1 MVIILFVVAAMRNE
15 KSEDEPE
22 LNVCFIKIH
31 ELGVDVEQCDTLSL
45 FHREILKAK
54 TFAVFLPIFVKS
66 VFLML
71 SKRKHEYSTA
81 HFALKCD
88 TLSLFH
94 REMLKTKQTF
104 AGFSSYFP
112 EINISDAQK
121 KEHSSCYSNVLFKQM
136 APDVPT
142 NNDLSCVPK

>member
-1 MVIILFVVAAMRNE
+1 
-15 KSEDEPE
+15 
-22 LNVCFIKIH
+22 
-31 ELGVDVEQCDTLSL
+31 
-45 FHREILKAK
+45 
-54 TFAVFLPIFVKS
+54 
-66 VFLML
+66 ML

-112 EINISDAQK
+112 EINIFDAQQ
-121 KEHSSCYSNVLFKQM
+121 KETLIFNSSFCTQMSSSNQM
-136 APDVPT
+136 APHVPT
-142 NNDLSCVPK
+142 NAMQWQTQPRSRFELFQMFLTMCSCILKREYENPDKSFDFLVTSGGQRFLFISRHGSF